1 MSELLPLAAKQAI
14 WNLRRRTPREQSARF
29 AWIAA
34 FSASPSPHL
43 TPLILPVTIREKEYP
58 QTTVS
63 ACFPT
68 FEDWWDFS
76 YNEATKEVDFMRKQR
91 LAVLLL
97 LVVMISGC
105 AEVSTAPIEKRE
117 PVTETKA
124 ADESRTDS
132 VFPSESKQTAAPTE
146 SEVPEEMESPE
157 STEVPET
164 AVSQPTAQE
173 TQKAPEPA
181 AEAPAKES
189 QPSTEPL
196 QPTASPEETKPK
208 TAYDFEFDIEAIKA
222 DCIGIGQGMGLTLDS
237 SLTPDNAAWW
247 NPVTASQSNQGEAL
261 KQSLVSYITFH
272 TAENLGAYGM
282 DEITSFN
289 ICCEARGNGEY
300 LIYFLFA

>member
-1 MSELLPLAAKQAI
+1 
-14 WNLRRRTPREQSARF
+14 
-29 AWIAA
+29 
-34 FSASPSPHL
+34 
-43 TPLILPVTIREKEYP
+43 
-58 QTTVS
+58 
-63 ACFPT
+63 
-68 FEDWWDFS
+68 
-76 YNEATKEVDFMRKQR
+76 MRKQV

-105 AEVSTAPIEKRE
+105 AEVSTAPTEKRK

-146 SEVPEEMESPE
+146 GEAPEETESPE
-157 STEVPET
+157 STEAPET
-164 AVSQPTAQE
+164 AASQPTAQE

-181 AEAPAKES
+181 AEAPAEES
-189 QPSTEPL
+189 QPPAATVAADTKVPVSAEETPPAPTEKPQETQPPTEAP
-196 QPTASPEETKPK
+196 QPTAAPEETKPK
-208 TAYDFEFDIEAIKA
+208 TAYDYEFDIEAIKA

-261 KQSLVSYITFH
+261 KQSLVCYITFH

>member
-1 MSELLPLAAKQAI
+1 
-14 WNLRRRTPREQSARF
+14 
-29 AWIAA
+29 
-34 FSASPSPHL
+34 
-43 TPLILPVTIREKEYP
+43 
-58 QTTVS
+58 
-63 ACFPT
+63 
-68 FEDWWDFS
+68 
-76 YNEATKEVDFMRKQR
+76 MRKQV

-105 AEVSTAPIEKRE
+105 AEVSTAPTEKRE

-132 VFPSESKQTAAPTE
+132 IFPSESKQTAAPTE
-146 SEVPEEMESPE
+146 SEAPEETESPE
-157 STEVPET
+157 STKAPET
-164 AVSQPTAQE
+164 AASQPTAQE
-173 TQKAPEPA
+173 TQKAPVPA
-181 AEAPAKES
+181 AEVPVKES
-189 QPSTEPL
+189 QPPAAETTPVPSEQPQTAQQQPQETQPPTETPQP
-196 QPTASPEETKPK
+196 QPTAAPEETKPK
-208 TAYDFEFDIEAIKA
+208 TAYDYEFDIEAIKA

-247 NPVTASQSNQGEAL
+247 NPVTASQSNQGDAL

>member
-1 MSELLPLAAKQAI
+1 
-14 WNLRRRTPREQSARF
+14 
-29 AWIAA
+29 
-34 FSASPSPHL
+34 
-43 TPLILPVTIREKEYP
+43 
-58 QTTVS
+58 
-63 ACFPT
+63 
-68 FEDWWDFS
+68 
-76 YNEATKEVDFMRKQR
+76 MRKQV

-105 AEVSTAPIEKRE
+105 AEVSTAPTEKRE
-117 PVTETKA
+117 PVMETKA

-146 SEVPEEMESPE
+146 SEAPDETESPE
-157 STEVPET
+157 STEAPET
-164 AVSQPTAQE
+164 AASQPTAQE
-173 TQKAPEPA
+173 TQKAQEPA
-181 AEAPAKES
+181 AEAPSKES
-189 QPSTEPL
+189 QPPAAETTPVPTEQPQTAQPQPQETQPPTETPQP
-196 QPTASPEETKPK
+196 QPTAAPEETKPK
-208 TAYDFEFDIEAIKA
+208 TAYDYAFDIEAIKA